1 MILLFGQKAS
11 KSGKSSNIKNHPVEN
26 SGILANKTPAPSL
39 LAANEYDMY
48 MFSKQAEIDYS
59 QYSDD
64 GGFAFTG
71 EGLMSD
77 YASALAFID
86 GSDGVSYSAA
96 SFGGDFSCS
105 CSCDCGSFVC

>member
-26 SGILANKTPAPSL
+26 SGILANKGAAPSL

-59 QYSDD
+59 QYSDS
-64 GGFAFTG
+64 GEFSFAG
-71 EGLMSD
+71 EGFMSE
-77 YASALAFID
+77 YSSALAFID
-86 GSDGVSYSAA
+86 GSDGASYSAA